1 MDLVIP
7 IVRLT
12 AGARH
17 NLLLSGWVVLLDR
30 GVVDMTTIPT
40 TQAGRPLLPIWA
52 LHV

>member
-12 AGARH
+12 VGARH
-17 NLLLSGWVVLLDR
+17 NLLLSGWVKLLDR

-52 LHV
+52 LQV